1 MAHLGPVC
9 RTPRLFA
16 WQAWR
21 LATSTFTLCGRRGTW
36 RHRLSL
42 CVASMALGNI
52 DRTPR
57 LFVWQAWR
65 LAFCMAGVGFGDINR
80 HFAWQAW
87 RLGTS
92 AFTSC
97 GRRSAWRHRH
107 AFCVSGVAVGWLCWR
122 LVPVCRRGRRGCHVE
137 GVALG
142 DIDLHFVWH
151 AWQLGT

>member
-1 MAHLGPVC
+1 
-9 RTPRLFA
+9 
-16 WQAWR
+16 
-21 LATSTFTLCGRRGTW
+21 
-36 RHRLSL
+36 
-42 CVASMALGNI
+42 MALGNI
-52 DRTPR
+52 DRMPR

-65 LAFCMAGVGFGDINR
+65 LAFCVAGVGFGDINR

-87 RLGTS
+87 HLGTS
-92 AFTSC
+92 AFTLC

-122 LVPVCRRGRRGCHVE
+122 LGPCVPVDAAAVYVA

-142 DIDLHFVWH
+142 DIDLHFVLH